1 LFITKR
7 WPSADMNV
15 LVTGGAGY
23 IGSHTLQALRA
34 RGYKAVALDDLSTG
48 YRVSV
53 PAEILVQG
61 DIADEAL
68 VAGVIKGNRI
78 DAVVACAAKASVPDS
93 VADPGPY
100 FDTNV
105 AKGIR
110 FLDALRRSDAKHI
123 VFSSSAAV
131 YGDPENIPISEDDQK
146 QPRSP
151 YGLTK
156 LMFEQMLEWY
166 ERAYGIRYVCLRYLC
181 AAGAAPEF
189 GLGEDHRPE
198 RHLIPSV
205 LLSVLGERPH
215 VEIYGTDYP
224 TEDGTAIRDFVHVM
238 DVADAHISA
247 LEHLAAGGE
256 SLVLNVGLGTG
267 FSVKDVIR
275 ASERV
280 TGRAVPVKLAGR
292 RPGDPAV
299 LVANPQALIRA
310 LDWKPRFSQLEEI
323 VATAWEWHRLHPTG
337 FAT

>member
-1 LFITKR
+1 
-7 WPSADMNV
+7 MNV
-15 LVTGGAGY
+15 LITGGAGY
-23 IGSHTLQALRA
+23 IGSHTLQAL
-34 RGYKAVALDDLSTG
+34 KAKGHNPLALDDLSTG
-48 YRVSV
+48 YKSSV
-53 PAEILVQG
+53 PADSLIEG
-61 DIADEAL
+61 DIADQAVVARAL
-68 VAGVIKGNRI
+68 KDSRI

-100 FDTNV
+100 FETNV
-105 AKGIR
+105 AKGIA
-110 FLDALRRSDAKHI
+110 FLESLRKSDVKRI

-131 YGDPENIPISEDDQK
+131 YGDPESTPISEGDQK
-146 QPRSP
+146 RPKSP

-156 LMFEQMLEWY
+156 LMFEEILEWY
-166 ERAYGIRYVCLRYLC
+166 DRAYGMKYVCLRYLC
-181 AAGAAPEF
+181 AAGAAPDL

-205 LLSVLGERPH
+205 LLSVLGQRPH

-256 SLVLNVGLGTG
+256 SLVLNVGLGKG
-267 FSVKDVIR
+267 FSVKDVIQ

-280 TGRAVPVKLAGR
+280 TGRQVPVKLAGR
-292 RPGDPAV
+292 RAGDPAV
-299 LVANPQALIRA
+299 LVANPQALIRT

-323 VATAWEWHRLHPTG
+323 VATAWEWHRLHPNG
-337 FAT
+337 FAA

>member
-1 LFITKR
+1 MK
-7 WPSADMNV
+7 V

-23 IGSHTLQALRA
+23 IGSHTLHALRA
-34 RGYKAVALDDLSTG
+34 RGYSAIALDDLSTG
-48 YRVSV
+48 YRASV
-53 PAEILVQG
+53 PAECLVQG

-68 VAGVIKGNRI
+68 VARVIKENGI

-100 FDTNV
+100 FETNV
-105 AKGIR
+105 AKGIG
-110 FLDALRRSDAKHI
+110 LLETLRKSDVKRI

-131 YGDPENIPISEDDQK
+131 YGDPESIPISEEDQK
-146 QPRSP
+146 RPQSP

-156 LMFEQMLEWY
+156 LMFEQILDWY
-166 ERAYGIRYVCLRYLC
+166 GKAYGMRYVCLRYLC

-205 LLSVLGERPH
+205 LLSVLGERTH
-215 VEIYGTDYP
+215 VEVYGTDYP
-224 TEDGTAIRDFVHVM
+224 TADGTAIRDFVHVM
-238 DVADAHISA
+238 DVADTHISA

-267 FSVKDVIR
+267 FSVKEVIR

-299 LVANPQALIRA
+299 LVANPQALIKA
-310 LDWKPRFSQLEEI
+310 FNWKPRFSKLEEI
-323 VATAWEWHRLHPTG
+323 VATAWEWHKLHPTG

>member
-1 LFITKR
+1 
-7 WPSADMNV
+7 MNV

-23 IGSHTLQALRA
+23 IGSHTLCALRA
-34 RGYKAVALDDLSTG
+34 RGYGAYALDDLSTG
-48 YRVSV
+48 YRASV
-53 PAEILVQG
+53 PAEGLIEG

-68 VAGVIKGNRI
+68 IARVVKEKQI
-78 DAVVACAAKASVPDS
+78 DAVIHCAAKASVPDS
-93 VADPGPY
+93 VANPGPY

-110 FLDALRRSDAKHI
+110 FLEALRENGVKNVI
-123 VFSSSAAV
+123 FSSSASV
-131 YGDPENIPISEDDQK
+131 YGEPESVPISEDARKRPQ
-146 QPRSP
+146 SP

-166 ERAYGIRYVCLRYLC
+166 GRAYGMRHVCLRYLC

-198 RHLIPSV
+198 SHLIPSV

-224 TEDGTAIRDFVHVM
+224 TEDGTAIRDFVHVL
-238 DVADAHISA
+238 DVAEAHISA

-256 SLVLNVGLGTG
+256 SLVLNVGLGRG
-267 FSVKDVIR
+267 FSVKEVVR

-280 TGRAVPVKLAGR
+280 TGREVPVKLAGR
-292 RPGDPAV
+292 RPGDPAL
-299 LVANPQALIRA
+299 LVANPQALIKA
-310 LDWKPRFSQLEEI
+310 LDWKPRFAELEEI
-323 VATAWEWHRLHPTG
+323 VATAWEWHRSHPSG
-337 FAT
+337 FAG

>member
-1 LFITKR
+1 MKR
-7 WPSADMNV
+7 WPSVDMNV
-15 LVTGGAGY
+15 LITGGAGY
-23 IGSHTLQALRA
+23 IGSHTLHALRA
-34 RGYKAVALDDLSTG
+34 KGYRAFALDDLSTG
-48 YRVSV
+48 YQASL
-53 PAEILVQG
+53 PAECLIHG

-68 VAGVIKGNRI
+68 VGRVLKDNRI
-78 DAVVACAAKASVPDS
+78 EAVVACAAKASVPDS
-93 VADPGPY
+93 VVDPGPY

-105 AKGIR
+105 AKGVR
-110 FLDALRRSDAKHI
+110 FLECVRKSDVKSI

-131 YGDPENIPISEDDQK
+131 YGDPETTPISEDDQK
-146 QPRSP
+146 RPQSP

-166 ERAYGIRYVCLRYLC
+166 QKAYGIRYVCLRYLC

-215 VEIYGTDYP
+215 VEIYGADYP

-247 LEHLAAGGE
+247 LGHLASGGK
-256 SLVLNVGLGTG
+256 SLVLNVGLGRG
-267 FSVKDVIR
+267 FSVKEVIR

-280 TGRAVPVKLAGR
+280 TGCTVPVKLAGR

-310 LDWKPRFSQLEEI
+310 LDWRPRFSQLEEI
-323 VATAWEWHRLHPTG
+323 VATAWEWHKSNPTG